1 VRDIETG
8 HHILRTQSFVELLA
22 HHLAG
27 HPDYRAALAGER
39 LEIIVRSAPLHDIG
53 KVGIPDS
60 ILLKPGRLTSAEF
73 EIMKKHPVIGA
84 DAITRAMA
92 QAANSRSGDGA
103 LPGGAFAFMETARE
117 IALSHHEKWDGSGYP
132 AGLQGRQIP
141 VSARLMALADV
152 FDALSSRRVYKEPLA
167 PEDVTRI
174 IVAERGRHFDPVIVD
189 AFLELRPAF
198 AEVAQRFA
206 EA

>member
-1 VRDIETG
+1 M
-8 HHILRTQSFVELLA
+8 
-22 HHLAG
+22 
-27 HPDYRAALAGER
+27 AAA
-39 LEIIVRSAPLHDIG
+39 
-53 KVGIPDS
+53 
-60 ILLKPGRLTSAEF
+60 T
-73 EIMKKHPVIGA
+73 
-84 DAITRAMA
+84 
-92 QAANSRSGDGA
+92 
-103 LPGGAFAFMETARE
+103 
-117 IALSHHEKWDGSGYP
+117 P